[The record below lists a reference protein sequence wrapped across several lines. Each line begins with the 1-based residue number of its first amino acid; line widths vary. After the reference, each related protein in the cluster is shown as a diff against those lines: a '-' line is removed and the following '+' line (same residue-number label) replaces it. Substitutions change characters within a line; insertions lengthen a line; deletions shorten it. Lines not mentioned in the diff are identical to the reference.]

1 MEQHTAVLSVIAILE
16 FAEMNFVNVSGS
28 IDPTLLVWRGN
39 SSHWISYETGTHLK
53 SLSKQM
59 HSNALVYG
67 WIWHSSSSSPLRNVV
82 ILISMVS

>member
-53 SLSKQM
+53 SLSKQI
-59 HSNALVYG
+59 H
-67 WIWHSSSSSPLRNVV
+67 W
-82 ILISMVS
+82 SMGGSGTPAVAHHLGM